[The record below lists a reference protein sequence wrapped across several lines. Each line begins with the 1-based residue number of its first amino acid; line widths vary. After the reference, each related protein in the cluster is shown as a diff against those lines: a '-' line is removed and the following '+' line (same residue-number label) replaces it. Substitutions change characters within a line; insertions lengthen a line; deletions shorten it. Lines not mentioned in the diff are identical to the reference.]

1 MPNKRIGVVILVG
14 LALIVL
20 FLLMPR
26 QPGSVRSAHDAPVN
40 ADSLE
45 LIQAIQLVQG
55 TDPMKGIGMLRQL
68 VEKDSTNLEAQY
80 QLGLFSIQSGQ
91 MDKAVNRFETILR
104 MDSTYTPAMM
114 ELAGL
119 RMQEGNNAAALKL
132 FRGCL
137 NYEPNLVA
145 AFFVAQLEEQAGNLQ
160 EALVNYDRV
169 LKMTTDSIVTDTI
182 KSRIENIN
190 KKLNP

>member
-1 MPNKRIGVVILVG
+1 
-14 LALIVL
+14 
-20 FLLMPR
+20 MPR

-55 TDPMKGIGMLRQL
+55 TDPMRGITMLRNL
-68 VEKDSTNLEAQY
+68 VEKDSTNLQAQY

-104 MDSTYTPAMM
+104 IDSTFTPAIM

-132 FRGCL
+132 FRACL

-145 AFFVAQLEEQAGNLQ
+145 AFFVGQLEEQAGNLQ